1 MDISPGGFNKMK
13 MNKVIVMS
21 VFALLAVCLA
31 PIMVSAGS
39 LSLDTNYSST
49 VPTFGDDGFEAS
61 NSQHD
66 DDEDQVVNDT
76 ASISLSNDLG
86 SDFNITGITLSDA
99 KFGLTP
105 ADFDFTNAIG
115 VQIVNGTTPT
125 SISIMATIPE
135 NLDAVDTDY
144 NAVAMYVGELTIDAT
159 NATGSA
165 TSIIFDIYMQ
175 RENKLV
181 IDDLDALINN
191 KDSESNIENDDD
203 IKDLGPTDVIDFSIV
218 LESMFKS
225 KDNIDIEDVELEITC
240 DEDSELEFS
249 PDDLI
254 DIGDMGTKDTVD
266 EEITIEIDESA
277 DSVDSTTCYLTVSGT
292 DENGA
297 LHGEEIF
304 FNLDIDR
311 ESHNIVIRDVRIS
324 PTALTCDD
332 SSFQVSVDMLN
343 LGDKDEDEV
352 AVQIQSVALGITEKL
367 TNLVMDQDDKSTE
380 TFILPVNTEDL
391 TDDTYA
397 LLVTTFYD
405 TTRQTDST
413 IVQLENLCNAD
424 ADSSDDSTESDD
436 SVYTD
441 AITLDQDTITTTSG
455 KLVSIKVQLTN
466 DGNSPVDY
474 VVSLEDLEDFASS
487 TSNKNV
493 HLNPGQTSTVF
504 LNMKANDD
512 VEDGAMY
519 TASVVVKDSNTG
531 SILETETFTVE
542 VGNDAGAS
550 FEMNSKLPLTV
561 LNIVLVIVAAF
572 LIKLIFSG
580 KRRKKA
586 STKKKMADFDSNHS
600 VVLKKKK

>member
-1 MDISPGGFNKMK
+1 MGISPGDSIKMK

-21 VFALLAVCLA
+21 VFALLAICLA

-39 LSLDTNYSST
+39 LSVDKNYSST

-61 NSQHD
+61 NPYHD

-76 ASISLSNDLG
+76 ASISLSNDFGEDL
-86 SDFNITGITLSDA
+86 NITGITLTDA
-99 KFGLTP
+99 KFGLTV
-105 ADFDFTNAIG
+105 ADFDFTTAIG
-115 VQIVNGTTPT
+115 TVIANGTTG

-135 NLDAVDTDY
+135 SLDAVDTNYD
-144 NAVAMYVGELTIDAT
+144 AVAMYAGKLTLNT
-159 NATGSA
+159 NQSSA
-165 TSIIFDIYMQ
+165 DITFDIYMQ

-191 KDSESNIENDDD
+191 KDSESNIEDNDD

-240 DEDSELEFS
+240 DEDSELEFT

-277 DSVDSTTCYLTVSGT
+277 DSVDSTTCYITVSGT

-352 AVQIQSVALGITEKL
+352 AVQVQSVALGITEKL
-367 TNLVMDQDDKSTE
+367 ANLVMDQDDKSTE
-380 TFILPVNTEDL
+380 TFILPVNTADL
-391 TDDTYA
+391 TEDTYA

-413 IVQLENLCNAD
+413 IVQLENLCNTD
-424 ADSSDDSTESDD
+424 LDDSSDDSEESDD

-504 LNMKANDD
+504 LNMKAN
-512 VEDGAMY
+512 EDAEAGAMY

-531 SILETETFTVE
+531 SVLETETFTVE
-542 VGNDAGAS
+542 VGNNAGAS

-561 LNIVLVIVAAF
+561 LNIVLVIVAVF

-586 STKKKMADFDSNHS
+586 SSKKKMADFDSKHS

>member
-1 MDISPGGFNKMK
+1 
-13 MNKVIVMS
+13 
-21 VFALLAVCLA
+21 
-31 PIMVSAGS
+31 
-39 LSLDTNYSST
+39 
-49 VPTFGDDGFEAS
+49 
-61 NSQHD
+61 
-66 DDEDQVVNDT
+66 
-76 ASISLSNDLG
+76 
-86 SDFNITGITLSDA
+86 
-99 KFGLTP
+99 
-105 ADFDFTNAIG
+105 
-115 VQIVNGTTPT
+115 
-125 SISIMATIPE
+125 
-135 NLDAVDTDY
+135 
-144 NAVAMYVGELTIDAT
+144 
-159 NATGSA
+159 
-165 TSIIFDIYMQ
+165 
-175 RENKLV
+175 
-181 IDDLDALINN
+181 
-191 KDSESNIENDDD
+191 
-203 IKDLGPTDVIDFSIV
+203 
-218 LESMFKS
+218 
-225 KDNIDIEDVELEITC
+225 
-240 DEDSELEFS
+240 
-249 PDDLI
+249 
-254 DIGDMGTKDTVD
+254 
-266 EEITIEIDESA
+266 
-277 DSVDSTTCYLTVSGT
+277 
-292 DENGA
+292 
-297 LHGEEIF
+297 
-304 FNLDIDR
+304 
-311 ESHNIVIRDVRIS
+311 
-324 PTALTCDD
+324 
-332 SSFQVSVDMLN
+332 MLN

>member
-1 MDISPGGFNKMK
+1 MK

-21 VFALLAVCLA
+21 VFALLAICLA

-39 LSLDTNYSST
+39 LSVDTNYSST

-61 NSQHD
+61 NPYHD

-76 ASISLSNDLG
+76 ASISLSNDFGEDL
-86 SDFNITGITLSDA
+86 NITGITLTDA
-99 KFGLTP
+99 KFGLTV
-105 ADFDFTNAIG
+105 ADFDFTTAIG
-115 VQIVNGTTPT
+115 TVIANGTTG

-135 NLDAVDTDY
+135 SLDAVDTNYD
-144 NAVAMYVGELTIDAT
+144 AVAMYAGKLTVNT
-159 NATGSA
+159 NQSSA
-165 TSIIFDIYMQ
+165 DITFDIYMQ

-191 KDSESNIENDDD
+191 KDSESNIEDNDD

-240 DEDSELEFS
+240 DEDSELEFT

-277 DSVDSTTCYLTVSGT
+277 DSVDSTTCYITVSGT

-352 AVQIQSVALGITEKL
+352 AVQVQSVALGITEKL

-380 TFILPVNTEDL
+380 TFILPVNTADL
-391 TDDTYA
+391 TEDTYA

-413 IVQLENLCNAD
+413 IVQLENLCNTD
-424 ADSSDDSTESDD
+424 SDDSSDDSTESDD

-512 VEDGAMY
+512 AEAGAMY

-542 VGNDAGAS
+542 VGNNAGAS

-561 LNIVLVIVAAF
+561 LNIVLVIVAVF

-586 STKKKMADFDSNHS
+586 SAKKKVADFDSKHS

>member
-1 MDISPGGFNKMK
+1 MK

-21 VFALLAVCLA
+21 VFALLAICLA

-39 LSLDTNYSST
+39 LSVDKNYSST

-61 NSQHD
+61 NPYHD

-76 ASISLSNDLG
+76 ASISLSNDFGEDL
-86 SDFNITGITLSDA
+86 NITGITLTDA
-99 KFGLTP
+99 KFGLTV
-105 ADFDFTNAIG
+105 ADFDFTTAIG
-115 VQIVNGTTPT
+115 TVIANGTTG

-135 NLDAVDTDY
+135 SLDAVDTNYD
-144 NAVAMYVGELTIDAT
+144 AVAMYAGKLTLNT
-159 NATGSA
+159 NQSSA
-165 TSIIFDIYMQ
+165 DITFDIYMQ

-191 KDSESNIENDDD
+191 KDSESNIEDNDD

-240 DEDSELEFS
+240 DEDSELEFT

-277 DSVDSTTCYLTVSGT
+277 DSVDSTTCYITVSGT

-352 AVQIQSVALGITEKL
+352 AVQVQSVALGITEKL
-367 TNLVMDQDDKSTE
+367 ANLVMDQDDKSTE
-380 TFILPVNTEDL
+380 TFILPVNTADL
-391 TDDTYA
+391 TEDTYA

-413 IVQLENLCNAD
+413 IVQLENLCNTD
-424 ADSSDDSTESDD
+424 LDDSSDDSEESDD

-504 LNMKANDD
+504 LNMKAN
-512 VEDGAMY
+512 EDAEAGAMY

-531 SILETETFTVE
+531 SVLETETFTVE
-542 VGNDAGAS
+542 VGNNAGAS

-561 LNIVLVIVAAF
+561 LNIVLVIVAVF

-586 STKKKMADFDSNHS
+586 SSKKKMADFDSKHS

>member
-1 MDISPGGFNKMK
+1 
-13 MNKVIVMS
+13 
-21 VFALLAVCLA
+21 
-31 PIMVSAGS
+31 MVSAGS
-39 LSLDTNYSST
+39 LSVDKNYSST

-61 NSQHD
+61 NPYHD

-76 ASISLSNDLG
+76 ASISLSNDFGEDL
-86 SDFNITGITLSDA
+86 NITGITLTDA
-99 KFGLTP
+99 KFGLTV
-105 ADFDFTNAIG
+105 ADFDFTTAIG
-115 VQIVNGTTPT
+115 TVIANGTTG

-135 NLDAVDTDY
+135 SLDAVDTNYD
-144 NAVAMYVGELTIDAT
+144 AVAMYAGKLTLNT
-159 NATGSA
+159 NQSSA
-165 TSIIFDIYMQ
+165 DITFDIYMQ

-191 KDSESNIENDDD
+191 KDSESNIEDNDD

-240 DEDSELEFS
+240 DEDSELEFT

-277 DSVDSTTCYLTVSGT
+277 DSVDSTTCYITVSGT

-352 AVQIQSVALGITEKL
+352 AVQVQSVALGITEKL
-367 TNLVMDQDDKSTE
+367 ANLVMDQDDKSTE
-380 TFILPVNTEDL
+380 TFILPVNTADL
-391 TDDTYA
+391 TEDTYA

-413 IVQLENLCNAD
+413 IVQLENLCNTD
-424 ADSSDDSTESDD
+424 LDDSSDDSEESDD

-504 LNMKANDD
+504 LNMKAN
-512 VEDGAMY
+512 EDAEAGAMY

-531 SILETETFTVE
+531 SVLETETFTVE
-542 VGNDAGAS
+542 VGNNAGAS

-561 LNIVLVIVAAF
+561 LNIVLVIVAVF

-586 STKKKMADFDSNHS
+586 SSKKKMADFDSKHS